1 MLRIGLIPRITLLVV
16 LVEIISFGALAWYY
30 TDQLS
35 QAADQRLRHGM
46 KQVVRMINSEELPI
60 SAVAREGLMSDL
72 LGAAYVDGLVIGGNG
87 RVIVAHQHQHL
98 GHLASNLETYDN
110 RWSSPAAL
118 QGLLLAQKDKDQM
131 VWVQALKQGADGNSL
146 YTVVLTISTAAMHA
160 EKEAL
165 LHRGMIVSIFFMVFS
180 SVCIVW
186 IAQSLIAR
194 RVKASLDVLYRVTH
208 GELDARIEV
217 LSNDELAHLQHGI
230 NTMTEKLATLLEQQ
244 GQNAAKQEEQKELLQ
259 SVLEHAPFRVFW
271 KDEQLRYQG
280 CNRQFAADAGCIDCG
295 ALVGRQESEL
305 IWRNTLNHNL
315 IRDEDLLVSGMALLE
330 QETELTLADGRHI
343 VASVSKVPLRDA
355 HQQVVGLLGI
365 YSDITARKQAEN
377 ELRLYASIFSHS
389 HEAQVICDPARH
401 ILAVNS
407 AFTRLTGYTMEEV
420 RGKNPGILS
429 SGQNPPELYRAMWS
443 ELTQTDH
450 WQGEIIDQRKDGS
463 TYPKWLSISV
473 VRDPHGN
480 LTHYVGSFTDIS
492 ERKKAAS
499 HIAYLAHHDTLT
511 GLQNRYSLLNKLE
524 QALATANRAGRMLA
538 VMFIDLDRFKT
549 INDTLGHACGDSLLQ
564 QVASRL
570 CGSVG
575 NSDIV
580 ARFGGDEFVVV
591 LSDVEDAPATSRTAI
606 KLLETLRTP
615 YLIGSQELHSTP
627 SIGIALFPADGD
639 TPDVLMKNADAA
651 THYAKR
657 EGRNNVQFF
666 TAALNEFT
674 TERLEL
680 ERELR
685 LTIDNGLLQLHYQP
699 QVCARTGKI
708 EGVEALVR
716 WTHPTLGSISPVK
729 FIPIAEESGLI
740 LPLGS
745 WVLDAACKQ
754 AAIWKKDGIEDL
766 TVAVNLSAHQL
777 RQHDLV
783 EQVQTVLCRY
793 ALDGCDL
800 ELEITESV
808 AMADPQHAIEQL
820 QALRNLGVHLSIDD
834 FGTGYSSL
842 AYLKILPIQTLKL
855 DRAFVRDIETN
866 TNDAAIST
874 ATVALAHSLG
884 LQVVA
889 EGVETEAQRSFLTT
903 NGCDR
908 LQGYLFS
915 RPEPAEVLT
924 QRWKQA
930 RDNPSPSPSPSPSP

>member
-1 MLRIGLIPRITLLVV
+1 MLRIGLIPRIALLVV
-16 LVEIISFGALAWYY
+16 LVELISFGVLAWYY

-35 QAADQRLRHGM
+35 QAADQRLRDGM
-46 KQVVRMINSEELPI
+46 KQVVRMIDSEELPI
-60 SAVAREGLMSDL
+60 SAVARQGLMGDL

-87 RVIVAHQHQHL
+87 RVIVAHEPRYL
-98 GHLASNLETYDN
+98 GHQAVKLEAYDS
-110 RWSSPAAL
+110 RWFSPAAQ
-118 QGLLLAQKDKDQM
+118 QGLLLTEKNQM
-131 VWVQALKQGADGNSL
+131 TWVQALKQGAEGNPT
-146 YTVVLTISTAAMHA
+146 YTVVLTISTAAVHA
-160 EKEAL
+160 EKQTL
-165 LHRGMIVSIFFMVFS
+165 LRWGLVVSMLFMVLS
-180 SVCIVW
+180 SACLVW
-186 IAQSLIAR
+186 MAQRLIAR
-194 RVKASLDVLYRVTH
+194 RVKTSLAVLHRVTH

-217 LSNDELAHLQHGI
+217 FSNDELAQLQHGI
-230 NTMTEKLATLLEQQ
+230 NTMTEKLGALLQQ
-244 GQNAAKQEEQKELLQ
+244 QAQNTKEQEEQKELLQ

-271 KDEQLRYQG
+271 KDDQLRYQG
-280 CNRQFAADAGCIDCG
+280 CNSQFAADAGCTDCS
-295 ALVGRQESEL
+295 ALAGRHEDEL
-305 IWRNTLNHNL
+305 AWRNALNH
-315 IRDEDLLVSGMALLE
+315 DPAQDQKLLTSGMALLE
-330 QETELTLADGRHI
+330 QEMELTLADGRQMI
-343 VASVSKVPLRDA
+343 ASVSKVPLRDA
-355 HQQVVGLLGI
+355 QQKMVGLLGI

-389 HEAQVICDPARH
+389 PEAQLICDPQRR
-401 ILAVNS
+401 ILAVNL
-407 AFTRLTGYTMEEV
+407 AFTQLTGYNIEDV
-420 RGKNPGILS
+420 RGKNPGMLS
-429 SGQNPPELYRAMWS
+429 SGQNPPDLYQAMWS
-443 ELTQTDH
+443 DLVQTDH

-463 TYPKWLSISV
+463 TYPKWLAISV
-473 VRDPHGN
+473 VRDPQGH

-492 ERKKAAS
+492 ERKKAAN

-524 QALATANRAGRMLA
+524 QALATVHRTGRMLA

-570 CGSVG
+570 RNSVSD
-575 NSDIV
+575 SDIV

-591 LSDVEDAPATSRTAI
+591 LSDVADIPAISRVTE
-606 KLLETLRTP
+606 KLLETLRIP
-615 YLIGSQELHSTP
+615 YLIGTQELHSTP
-627 SIGIALFPADGD
+627 SIGVALFPTDGD
-639 TPDVLMKNADAA
+639 SPEVLMKNADVA
-651 THYAKR
+651 THHAKR

-666 TAALNEFT
+666 TSALNEST
-674 TERLEL
+674 AERLEL

-685 LTIDNGLLQLHYQP
+685 LTIDNGQLQLHYQP
-699 QVCARTGKI
+699 QVCARTGKV

-716 WTHPTLGSISPVK
+716 WTHATLGSIPPVK

-745 WVLDAACKQ
+745 WVLDAACRQ
-754 AAIWKKDGIEDL
+754 AAVWKTEGVEGL
-766 TVAVNLSAHQL
+766 TMAVNLSAHQL
-777 RQHDLV
+777 RQQDLV

-793 ALDGCDL
+793 GLRGCDL

-808 AMADPQHAIEQL
+808 AMADPQHAIQQL

-866 TNDAAIST
+866 PNDAAIST

-889 EGVETEAQRSFLTT
+889 EGVENEAQRSFLTAH
-903 NGCDR
+903 GCDR

-915 RPEPAEVLT
+915 RPEPAEVLS
-924 QRWKQA
+924 QRWKQEGN
-930 RDNPSPSPSPSPSP
+930 RLPSVT